1 MRKRSEATQTLR
13 SGCSKADPQT
23 NKQTQ
28 TQTHIWNSLPDNV
41 ASASTLQTFQHDL
54 KTFLFRL
61 SYPDIIL
68 SRPVVLAVMT
78 IT

>member
-1 MRKRSEATQTLR
+1 MWKELAGKVGHRNQL
-13 SGCSKADPQT
+13 
-23 NKQTQ
+23 
-28 TQTHIWNSLPDNV
+28 NV

-68 SRPVVLAVMT
+68 YRPVVLAVMT